1 MNNIWIERD
10 DVRQRDRDNQKGNE
24 EENKKDR
31 ERELRRDID
40 ELKVSQKESN

>member
-1 MNNIWIERD
+1 MTLGRETETIR
-10 DVRQRDRDNQKGNE
+10 KGMRKKI
-24 EENKKDR
+24 KKDR